1 MFDEKQYKQYIE
13 TANFWVDIGERI
25 NNCIEYLSN
34 DTERNTN
41 FIEYLSNYTKRDTN
55 FIEMVI
61 LALRSAEKMCIYRV
75 NTLEEKVFAWEILF
89 GEDSK

>member
-1 MFDEKQYKQYIE
+1 MIDKKQYKHYVE

-34 DTERNTN
+34 DTEHDTD
-41 FIEYLSNYTKRDTN
+41 FIEYLRNDTKRDTN
-55 FIEMVI
+55 FTEMVI

-75 NTLEEKVFAWEILF
+75 NTLEEKANAWKTLF